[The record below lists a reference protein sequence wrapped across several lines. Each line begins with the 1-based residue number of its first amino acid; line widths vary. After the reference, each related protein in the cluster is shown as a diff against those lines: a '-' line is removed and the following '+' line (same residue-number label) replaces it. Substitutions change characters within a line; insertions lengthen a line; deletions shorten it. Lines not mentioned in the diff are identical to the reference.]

1 MKPGLSTNSG
11 PVVIALFL
19 LMFGSGVLTA
29 QSGRNSSKEPTRKVK
44 PVPPDPLPQHPPEK
58 APQNETETIRINSDL
73 VTMIAT
79 VISPAGELASTLQRE
94 DFEVFEDGVP
104 QEIVNF
110 TRDAD
115 MPLRLVMLFDT
126 SSSVASKLNFE
137 RHAAARFFERVLRP
151 EDKAALFAV
160 STEVTLIQ
168 DFTNKVS
175 LLTNATKQLRAKG
188 ATSLYDAIFLASD
201 YLKGTLGRHVIVM
214 VTDGGDTTSRKDL
227 KQALAAAQQADAVIY
242 AIFTGHFSSSLNLQ
256 DLAAERA
263 LATLTAETGGEV
275 YYPRPAS
282 VSSGEESEEQS
293 LRYLE
298 ATFVKLAD
306 QLRTQYTL
314 GFYSTNETRDG
325 SFRKLAIKIKKP
337 GYTAR
342 TRSGYYAPKS

>member
-1 MKPGLSTNSG
+1 MI
-11 PVVIALFL
+11 VLFL
-19 LMFGSGVLTA
+19 LVLGSNVLTA

-44 PVPPDPLPQHPPEK
+44 PVPPDPLPQRPPEK
-58 APQNETETIRINSDL
+58 PPAVETETIRINSDL

-94 DFEVFEDGVP
+94 DFEVLEDGVP

-110 TRDAD
+110 ARDAE

-126 SSSVASKLNFE
+126 SSSVASKINFE
-137 RHAAARFFERVLRP
+137 RHAAARFFERVMRP
-151 EDKAALFAV
+151 EDRAALFAV
-160 STEVTLIQ
+160 STEVTVVQ
-168 DFTNKVS
+168 DFTNKVL

-201 YLKGTLGRHVIVM
+201 YLRGTPGRHVIVM

-227 KQALAAAQQADAVIY
+227 KQALVAAQEADAVIY
-242 AIFTGHFSSSLNLQ
+242 AIFTGHLSSSLNLQ

-263 LATLTAETGGEV
+263 LAALTAETGGEV
-275 YYPRPAS
+275 YYPQSASDRP
-282 VSSGEESEEQS
+282 GEELEEKS
-293 LRYLE
+293 LRYLD
-298 ATFVKLAD
+298 AVFVKLAD

-314 GFYSTNETRDG
+314 GFYSSNETRDG
-325 SFRKLAIKIKKP
+325 RFRKLTLKIKKP